1 MLDPEPT
8 EEVFANEEPVPLDTT
23 PVEDMEDTAVTPTLC
38 SRKRPREV
46 SPEHTASNDDDEED
60 QIHHPSPA
68 DDELDR
74 EMSPELEERVLPDH
88 DLAEEDQ
95 GHHPSPGDDELD
107 REMSPELEERVLPD
121 PAPAEEEP
129 LNPNAAPSE
138 ELLNPHAAPAE
149 ELLTTPEKEN
159 PRADISIT
167 PPPTP
172 SPFVPRQVPRMADPD
187 LDLTSPPPPPS
198 PVKMRFHRSRKNG
211 VSTYSSV
218 DVSTYIFTFVLLLF

>member
-1 MLDPEPT
+1 MVLFCLLDPEPT

-68 DDELDR
+68 
-74 EMSPELEERVLPDH
+74 
-88 DLAEEDQ
+88 
-95 GHHPSPGDDELD
+95 DDELD